1 MMVRPLVR
9 HLTPS
14 FIIRSSGRAAA
25 LVVAFAAAHCLTA
38 ALFSSFSFDFKKTS
52 NSRRTRKR
60 QSTKMRYNPVASHTI
75 QGKYPPRMKIQEKRA
90 EPAPPSTPKVHTKG
104 KEKRTTN
111 GKKNW
116 KKKKTQNMWTS
127 LLLRWWLP
135 LEKTVEKKTPIGDE
149 DVFPIVTIHFQQ
161 EGRNENTKK
170 FQKEEDEKNIWG
182 AGLPIITIFSWEI
195 HKLDCVTLAK
205 REPVTTNVVRSF
217 FFFYG
222 VMLSFLKDYF

>member
-1 MMVRPLVR
+1 
-9 HLTPS
+9 
-14 FIIRSSGRAAA
+14 
-25 LVVAFAAAHCLTA
+25 
-38 ALFSSFSFDFKKTS
+38 
-52 NSRRTRKR
+52 
-60 QSTKMRYNPVASHTI
+60 
-75 QGKYPPRMKIQEKRA
+75 
-90 EPAPPSTPKVHTKG
+90 
-104 KEKRTTN
+104 
-111 GKKNW
+111 
-116 KKKKTQNMWTS
+116 MWTS

-135 LEKTVEKKTPIGDE
+135 IEKTVEKKTPIGDE

-217 FFFYG
+217 FFFLRCYAFLFKRLFLTCRKYYPPPNQERKKKRKKINSYFEINFG
-222 VMLSFLKDYF
+222 WEMLWRYLVFFTFMRNFFFTAKNTLKKSRISGPVVHFQMIPLYL

>member
-38 ALFSSFSFDFKKTS
+38 ALFSSVFFYFLKKAS

-116 KKKKTQNMWTS
+116 KKK
-127 LLLRWWLP
+127 
-135 LEKTVEKKTPIGDE
+135 G
-149 DVFPIVTIHFQQ
+149 
-161 EGRNENTKK
+161 NTKYVNE
-170 FQKEEDEKNIWG
+170 FAITMMTATWENCWKENADWRWG
-182 AGLPIITIFSWEI
+182 CFPDSYNSFSTGRKKRKYKKIPKRGRREEYLRSW
-195 HKLDCVTLAK
+195 LAHHHH
-205 REPVTTNVVRSF
+205 
-217 FFFYG
+217 
-222 VMLSFLKDYF
+222 L